1 VKHLTILAGVI
12 ALAGCATLDEHA
24 ASDPLGPVI
33 GRTAI
38 ELYECAGAP
47 SRTMELTPD
56 LAIAEWDNVVTSSKA
71 AFAMTLPMGF
81 SVEAGRPASCHMVA
95 TLSDTGTVMR
105 VEFAGLGVVDDGA
118 ACSQMIRACIQHP
131 QDTSTRPVGG
141 FDFLMLPTTT
151 KPAKP

>member
-1 VKHLTILAGVI
+1 VSPRLLILAGVI

-56 LAIAEWDNVVTSSKA
+56 LAIAEWDSAPASNHPLFS
-71 AFAMTLPMGF
+71 MTLPMGF
-81 SVEAGRPASCHMVA
+81 SVAAGAPASCHMVA
-95 TLSDTGTVMR
+95 TISDTGTVMR
-105 VEFAGLGVVDDGA
+105 MEFAGVGVTDDSA
-118 ACSQMIRACIQHP
+118 ECSKIIRTCIQHP

-141 FDFLMLPTTT
+141 FDFLMLPTA
-151 KPAKP
+151 KPAK